1 VALLASYSVFLP
13 DIEQVIAALLAVL
26 ASMSFNNARYLAQ
39 LHYQMLNKKPIFAA
53 LWLITCELQK
63 ILLTSA
69 SSPQFSGNGSDIL
82 RTSKNV

>member
-1 VALLASYSVFLP
+1 VALLASYSGFLP
-13 DIEQVIAALLAVL
+13 DIENIIAALLAVL
-26 ASMSFNNARYLAQ
+26 ASMLFNIASYLTQ
-39 LHYQMLNKKPIFAA
+39 LHYQMLNKKPILAA
-53 LWLITCELQK
+53 LWLNHSRVTK

>member
-13 DIEQVIAALLAVL
+13 DIEHVIAALLAVL

-39 LHYQMLNKKPIFAA
+39 LHYQMLNKKTIFAA
-53 LWLITCELQK
+53 LWLITRELQK